1 MELGEREK
9 KSITVTNLITFI
21 HLITY
26 FFLHGI
32 INNEK
37 DVLKNKKT
45 AGDIKGEYP
54 SEKLKDGK
62 PEIIVY
68 PQNKLKELVILA

>member
-54 SEKLKDGK
+54 SES
-62 PEIIVY
+62 
-68 PQNKLKELVILA
+68 

>member
-21 HLITY
+21 LLITY

-54 SEKLKDGK
+54 SES
-62 PEIIVY
+62 
-68 PQNKLKELVILA
+68 

>member
-9 KSITVTNLITFI
+9 KSIAITNLITFNKD
-21 HLITY
+21 
-26 FFLHGI
+26 GI

-68 PQNKLKELVILA
+68 PQDKLKELGILA